1 MKKKLI
7 WMLIALL
14 IVPVVFVFGTIAAAR
29 IKMSGTVTLPKET
42 VEMPTGVEAI
52 AEGRRLFV
60 SRSCVDCHGDDLSG
74 RVVIDDLIAGTMAG
88 SNLTSGQGGVAGK
101 YREDGDW
108 VMAIRH
114 GVNPAGRKLF
124 FMPAYEFH
132 HMSDS
137 EVGQLIAY
145 IKGAPPV
152 DNTPPSSNA
161 GFMFSLFYL
170 KGDLPLIST
179 DIIPVGAAHSGA
191 TLPEPGLPLGR
202 HLAQGCIG
210 CHGPGYSGGSIPGVP
225 PSFPKAANITPH
237 RETGIGDWKEAD
249 FIGMMKTGKRPDG
262 SDVNPFMP
270 WKNFGEMTGEELSS
284 LWEFLRTVPEK
295 PFGGR

>member
-42 VEMPTGVEAI
+42 VAVPTSAEAI
-52 AEGRRLFV
+52 GEGRRLFV
-60 SRSCVDCHGDDLSG
+60 SRSCVDCHGDDLAG
-74 RVVIDDLIAGTMAG
+74 QVVIDDLIAGTMAG
-88 SNLTSGQGGVAGK
+88 TNLTSGQGGIAGK
-101 YREDGDW
+101 YKEDSDW

-114 GVNPAGRKLF
+114 GVDPAGHKLI
-124 FMPAYEFH
+124 FMPAYEYH
-132 HMSDS
+132 HLSDS
-137 EVGQLIAY
+137 EVGALIAY
-145 IKGAPPV
+145 IKNAPPV
-152 DNTPPSSNA
+152 DKTPPKHFV
-161 GFMFSLFYL
+161 GFMASLLYL
-170 KGDLPLIST
+170 IGDMPLVST
-179 DIIPVGAAHSGA
+179 DLIPQEAPHTTAG
-191 TLPEPGLPLGR
+191 TPEKGLPLGR

-210 CHGPGYSGGSIPGVP
+210 CHGPGFSGGGIPGVP

-249 FIGMMKTGKRPDG
+249 FIGVMKTGKRPDG

-270 WKNFGEMTGEELSS
+270 WKNFREMTGEELSS